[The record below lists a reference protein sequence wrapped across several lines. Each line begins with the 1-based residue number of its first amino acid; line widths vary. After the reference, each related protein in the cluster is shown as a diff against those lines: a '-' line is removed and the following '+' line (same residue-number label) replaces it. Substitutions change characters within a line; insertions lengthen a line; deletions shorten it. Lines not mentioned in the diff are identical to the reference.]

1 MLKAT
6 AAENVGREVQHLFPT
21 FFGSRGQKVLKLKA
35 DRSYYIGSKEAC
47 IWSEFRPF
55 VEA

>member
-6 AAENVGREVQHLFPT
+6 AAENVGREVQYLFPT

-47 IWSEFRPF
+47 VWSDFRPF
-55 VEA
+55 GEA